1 MMTNRSLVLAALA
14 VLMIALAGASSTHAG
29 ATFTQANRLTFN
41 RPMALPGVVLLPGT
55 YMFESGSIPTSP
67 DIVRVT
73 SSDYQKLYYTGF
85 TQPIARSADVPR
97 TDIVVLGEAPAGTPV
112 PIRVWYPIGS
122 ASGHEFLYR

>member
-1 MMTNRSLVLAALA
+1 MTNRSLALAAIA
-14 VLMIALAGASSTHAG
+14 VLMTVLVGASSTHAG
-29 ATFTQANRLTFN
+29 ATFTHVNRLTFN
-41 RPMALPGVVLLPGT
+41 RSMALPGVVLLPGT
-55 YMFESGSIPTSP
+55 YMFESGSVPTSP

-85 TQPIARSADVPR
+85 TQPTARSTATPR
-97 TDIVVLGEAPAGTPV
+97 TDILVLGEAPAGTPV